1 METGTK
7 KTERKT
13 MKFEEAMQR
22 VEEIAHMLEDDQLDL
37 DTALKLY
44 EEGKKTIAF
53 CEKKILAA
61 QQKIRTLDD
70 FLSEKPE
77 EEGKTENEMD

>member
-7 KTERKT
+7 KPERKT

-44 EEGKKTIAF
+44 EEGKKAIAF

-70 FLSEKPE
+70 FLSEKSE
-77 EEGKTENEMD
+77 EEGKTENGMD